1 MKKIMLTATAFIVT
15 VSLFAQTSSP
25 PQPASKDTKGKTS
38 AAPNQI
44 AVSDPGTPSKRTAAP
59 APASSAPSKEA
70 TKGKHKGKGH
80 HKK

>member
-44 AVSDPGTPSKRTAAP
+44 AVSDPGTPSKKTA